1 MGSIC
6 ESKSNK
12 IPNNRNDYL
21 TDNFDLEEQTLKF
34 NNFIFEDNIQDFI
47 DKKYDLNDPIFRL
60 IRADE
65 KKILEKFYRANK
77 NDLQNDMALFLKNQN
92 INFITMLTKQII
104 SNENGKGIFQQKIKD
119 EIQEIYNNE
128 DDSKINYL
136 TIMILGK
143 TGVGKSCLVNNIL
156 FGGKEVA
163 KEGIINRVTQVR
175 KTYSSKK
182 VPYIRLVD
190 TVGIELSEKA
200 DVEMVG
206 LTAKQFIDAQ
216 IKKNDINNFVHC
228 IWYCISDTKFE
239 KEERKL
245 VNRLIDTVESTKI
258 PLIIVLTQSFSLER
272 AEALKN
278 GIKKLNFDDIVDVI
292 AKRTMLQNGNYL
304 PSQNLDK
311 LISLTLKRCKAA
323 LNMDMKIKM
332 VENLKNRIKLG
343 LFAENNNIKQRIKY
357 RMMKNAIKNDIANQ
371 NFDNYIC
378 NIYSYYTD
386 NFLEGK
392 ELSDNS
398 ISLLKKGDFN
408 KHKKNF
414 FSHCQEYENNLISKH
429 LPIFANQFLDLQA
442 SMEKNRKNNVE
453 IINKRNYT
461 DFINTTSKF
470 LIDNFN
476 AFASKFYVFFVNT
489 NIIDKLST
497 DFEKEFNN
505 IVENLMK
512 NKEIENALINCFM
525 KKYSDF
531 EQRAYQYP
539 PFDKNFVDYNLPNFS
554 FEDINNEKNDN
565 WMDKIHS

>member
-12 IPNNRNDYL
+12 IPNIRNDYL
-21 TDNFDLEEQTLKF
+21 TDNFDIEEQTLKF

-77 NDLQNDMALFLKNQN
+77 NDMQNDMTLFLKKNQN

-239 KEERKL
+239 EEERKL
-245 VNRLIDTVESTKI
+245 VNKSINHPYYSPSVITKRMKYELFNKDYNHKKGEQNKIIIKSIKDFGLYHFASSKID
-258 PLIIVLTQSFSLER
+258 
-272 AEALKN
+272 LKN
-278 GIKKLNFDDIVDVI
+278 K
-292 AKRTMLQNGNYL
+292 
-304 PSQNLDK
+304 
-311 LISLTLKRCKAA
+311 
-323 LNMDMKIKM
+323 
-332 VENLKNRIKLG
+332 
-343 LFAENNNIKQRIKY
+343 
-357 RMMKNAIKNDIANQ
+357 
-371 NFDNYIC
+371 
-378 NIYSYYTD
+378 
-386 NFLEGK
+386 
-392 ELSDNS
+392 
-398 ISLLKKGDFN
+398 
-408 KHKKNF
+408 
-414 FSHCQEYENNLISKH
+414 
-429 LPIFANQFLDLQA
+429 
-442 SMEKNRKNNVE
+442 
-453 IINKRNYT
+453 
-461 DFINTTSKF
+461 
-470 LIDNFN
+470 
-476 AFASKFYVFFVNT
+476 
-489 NIIDKLST
+489 
-497 DFEKEFNN
+497 
-505 IVENLMK
+505 
-512 NKEIENALINCFM
+512 
-525 KKYSDF
+525 
-531 EQRAYQYP
+531 
-539 PFDKNFVDYNLPNFS
+539 
-554 FEDINNEKNDN
+554 
-565 WMDKIHS
+565 